1 MKTTQAPEAKTTM
14 ATENTTE
21 QSTKKVT
28 DLSTTKATERMG
40 PKAPWLVAFA
50 MTAVLVIPMSAEA
63 RPRRVPLPEC

>member
-21 QSTKKVT
+21 QSTK
-28 DLSTTKATERMG
+28 
-40 PKAPWLVAFA
+40 APWLVAFA
-50 MTAVLVIPMSAEA
+50 MTAALVIPMSAEA